1 MPPSVDKIAGATS
14 LNPFFTGLDMNNQN
28 RSNIPM
34 SGGRA
39 IASRGAEAAER
50 ALKRVWEALR
60 R

>member
-1 MPPSVDKIAGATS
+1 MPPGVDKIAGATS
-14 LNPFFTGLDMNNQN
+14 LNPFIGLDMNNQN
-28 RSNIPM
+28 RSKIPM

-50 ALKRVWEALR
+50 ALKRLWGAVR